1 MRGARVCFG
10 LGVEGLSGH
19 RTDLRNYVAFRL
31 ARVRLLAGA
40 DFHAGYKSRD
50 RARREHFVR
59 AGGLLG
65 WKRTCESSARC
76 QLGNL
81 QARSGVRGT
90 SRDLAGGYEVRVWPA
105 ERRADLDR

>member
-1 MRGARVCFG
+1 MRGARLCFG

-19 RTDLRNYVAFRL
+19 RTDLRNYVAFGG

-40 DFHAGYKSRD
+40 DFHAGYKSRG
-50 RARREHFVR
+50 RARREHFAR
-59 AGGLLG
+59 ASGLIG
-65 WKRTCESSARC
+65 WKRTCEASARC

-81 QARSGVRGT
+81 RARSGGCET